1 MKNERNVLAFGHAIH
16 EAVSAQDEERIRN
29 LWAQYQFVKRKEVE
43 QAIKFLRKLLEK
55 QLQLP
60 LKHGRT
66 WSGTLRSQQSLPA
79 ISQMIPKSDEA
90 TFLREQCCKHIMVN
104 KD

>member
-1 MKNERNVLAFGHAIH
+1 MKNDKDRVH
-16 EAVSAQDEERIRN
+16 N
-29 LWAQYQFVKRKEVE
+29 LWAQYRQVKMLEAE
-43 QAIKFLRKLLEK
+43 QATKILRKLLDK

-66 WSGTLRSQQSLPA
+66 WSGTLRSQQSFPA
-79 ISQMIPKSDEA
+79 IPQMIPKSDEA
-90 TFLREQCCKHIMVN
+90 TFLREQCRKHIMVN